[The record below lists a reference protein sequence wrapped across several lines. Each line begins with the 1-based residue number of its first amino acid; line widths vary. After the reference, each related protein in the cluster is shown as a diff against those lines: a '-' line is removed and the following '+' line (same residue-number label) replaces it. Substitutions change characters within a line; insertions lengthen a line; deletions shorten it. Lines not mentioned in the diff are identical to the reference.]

1 MGESASLIFPTPSG
15 RERSARG
22 PSGEREMSRR
32 FRCLTVATL
41 MGLGLCLTV
50 GAALGETAPA
60 EPAPTAKGDI
70 VVKVTNLQN
79 LGKGQ
84 LLAHLYK
91 KVKRV
96 EVNGVKY
103 FRRQI
108 LSVKSQKMTV
118 TFKDVPHG
126 EYAVAILHDMDS
138 DLEMDT
144 TLLGI
149 PDEDLGVSNNVK
161 GGPLGG
167 PKWNKAKF
175 KHQDVKSAIA
185 PIEIWQCYD

>member
-1 MGESASLIFPTPSG
+1 MFRRVMNPMAAILVGLAMCLVPGTAQGEPS
-15 RERSARG
+15 
-22 PSGEREMSRR
+22 
-32 FRCLTVATL
+32 
-41 MGLGLCLTV
+41 
-50 GAALGETAPA
+50 PA
-60 EPAPTAKGDI
+60 VDKGDI

-84 LLAHLYK
+84 LLALLYE
-91 KVKRV
+91 KVERV

-108 LSVKSQKMTV
+108 LPVKAKKMTIR
-118 TFKDVPHG
+118 FKDVPAG
-126 EYAVAILHDMDS
+126 DYAVAILHDMDS
-138 DLEMDT
+138 DLKMDT
-144 TLLGI
+144 TFIGI

-167 PKWNKAKF
+167 PKWAEAKF
-175 KHQDVKSAIA
+175 SHQEAESRIT